1 MYLSSKYYKFYA
13 TDLKMQIRGAV
24 CIIRLLTQFRRD
36 RIALNHYA
44 DVRAGPQSGNLF
56 VI

>member
-1 MYLSSKYYKFYA
+1 MYLSSKYYKFYT

-24 CIIRLLTQFRRD
+24 CIIRLLTQSRRD
-36 RIALNHYA
+36 RTALNHYA